1 MKKKNTGIK
10 RLIPYLKKYK
20 IKIILA
26 ILLIIVASFLI
37 ALSPTLE
44 GMITTQLFSDIRSGQ
59 RVDFTKINRII
70 LSLIC
75 VYVVGALSNCA
86 YQFLLTDAIQS
97 AMVDLRNDV
106 QGKIRRLPIAYF
118 DRNALGDT
126 LSRVSNDMDT
136 ISNALQQSF
145 AQILNAVLGL
155 SLAVFMM
162 FKIQWVMALSGV
174 AIIGASV
181 IISKIIVKKSQPIF
195 QKQQNALGHLNG
207 IVQEKFTGFNEIKL
221 FGKQGDILT
230 ELMNANEELCK
241 NGFKAQFISGLMSP
255 LVAFVTYIGIG
266 SVAIVGTFY
275 AIAGTIT
282 VGQLQAFIRYI
293 WQVNQPMSQI
303 TQLSGAIQSSVAAVN
318 RVFEFLDEE
327 EEVEMLEAYKAE
339 YGNLSS
345 EDVEFSYTEEKESK
359 EVEMVEPYKE
369 VHGNVSFEDV
379 EFSYTKE
386 KPLLHHLNVEVKS
399 GQMVAIV
406 GPTGVGKTTLI
417 NLLMRFYDVT
427 GGAIKIDGV
436 DIRHMKRDD
445 LRAKFG
451 MVLQDTW
458 LFKGSIKE
466 NIAYGK
472 EGATEEEIIS
482 AAKVA
487 NVHHFITTLPEGYN
501 MILNE
506 EASNISQG
514 EKQLLTIARSILCDP
529 PIMILDEATSSVD
542 TRLEQKLQ
550 EAMRNIM
557 KGRTSF
563 VIAHRLSTI
572 KNADL
577 ILVMSD
583 GNIVEQGTHDELLE
597 KKGYYEQL
605 YHAQFGDLD
614 RGL

>member
-1 MKKKNTGIK
+1 MKKKDTGIK
-10 RLIPYLKKYK
+10 RLIPYLKKYN

-26 ILLIIVASFLI
+26 ILLIIVASCLI

-44 GMITTQLFSDIRSGQ
+44 GMITTQLFSDITKGQ
-59 RVDFTKINRII
+59 RVNFSKINRII
-70 LSLIC
+70 LTLIC
-75 VYVVGALSNCA
+75 VYAAGALSNCA
-86 YQFLLTDAIQS
+86 YQFLLTDAIQN

-106 QGKIRRLPIAYF
+106 EGKIKKLPIAYF
-118 DRNALGDT
+118 DRNALGDI
-126 LSRVSNDMDT
+126 LSRVSNDVET

-162 FKIQWVMALSGV
+162 FKIQWVMALSSI
-174 AIIGASV
+174 AIILVSG
-181 IISKIIVKKSQPIF
+181 IISKVIVKKSQPIF

-221 FGKQGDILT
+221 FGKQEDVLA
-230 ELMNANEELCK
+230 EFMNANEELCE

-266 SVAIVGTFY
+266 CVAIAGAFY
-275 AIAGTIT
+275 AIGGIIT

-303 TQLSGAIQSSVAAVN
+303 TQLSSAIQSSVAAVN
-318 RVFEFLDEE
+318 RVFEFLNEE
-327 EEVEMLEAYKAE
+327 EESEGVELIKP
-339 YGNLSS
+339 N
-345 EDVEFSYTEEKESK
+345 
-359 EVEMVEPYKE
+359 KE
-369 VHGNVSFEDV
+369 VHGNVSFENV

-386 KPLLHHLNVEVKS
+386 KPLLHDLNVQVKS

-427 GGAIKIDGV
+427 GGSIKIDGV
-436 DIRHMKRDD
+436 DIQHMKRND

-458 LFKGSIKE
+458 LFNGSIKE

-472 EGATEEEIIS
+472 EGATEEEIID

-506 EASNISQG
+506 EANNISQG
-514 EKQLLTIARSILCDP
+514 EKQLLTIARSILCNP

-550 EAMRNIM
+550 DAMRNIM

-577 ILVMSD
+577 ILVMKD
-583 GNIVEQGTHDELLE
+583 GNIVEQGTHNELLK

-605 YHAQFGDLD
+605 YHAQFADLVD
-614 RGL
+614 NNF

>member
-1 MKKKNTGIK
+1 MKNKNTGIK
-10 RLIPYLKKYK
+10 RLIPYLNKYK
-20 IKIILA
+20 TKIILA
-26 ILLIIVASFLI
+26 ILLIIVASCLI

-44 GMITTQLFSDIRSGQ
+44 GMITTQLFSDVTKGQ
-59 RVDFTKINRII
+59 RINFARINKII
-70 LSLIC
+70 LTLIC
-75 VYVVGALSNCA
+75 VYAVGALSNCA

-106 QGKIRRLPIAYF
+106 ESKIRKLPIAYF
-118 DRNALGDT
+118 DKNALGDI
-126 LSRVSNDMDT
+126 LSRASNDVET

-145 AQILNAVLGL
+145 AQILNAILGL

-162 FKIQWVMALSGV
+162 FKIQWAMALSSI
-174 AIIGASV
+174 AIIGTSI

-195 QKQQNALGHLNG
+195 EKQQNALGNLNG

-221 FGKQGDILT
+221 FGKENDALKEFMG
-230 ELMNANEELCK
+230 ANEELCE

-266 SVAIVGTFY
+266 CVAIIGSFY
-275 AIAGTIT
+275 AITGTIT

-303 TQLSGAIQSSVAAVN
+303 TQLSSAIQASVAAVH
-318 RVFEFLDEE
+318 RVFEFLNEE
-327 EEVEMLEAYKAE
+327 EESEGVELTKSNKKV
-339 YGNLSS
+339 YGNVSF
-345 EDVEFSYTEEKESK
+345 ENVEFSYTR
-359 EVEMVEPYKE
+359 
-369 VHGNVSFEDV
+369 
-379 EFSYTKE
+379 E
-386 KPLLHHLNVEVKS
+386 KPLLHDLNVQVKS

-427 GGAIKIDGV
+427 GGSIKIDGV
-436 DIRHMKRDD
+436 DIQHMKRDD

-458 LFKGSIKE
+458 LFNGSIKE

-472 EGATEEEIIS
+472 EGATEEEIID
-482 AAKVA
+482 AAKIA

-550 EAMRNIM
+550 DAMRNIM

-577 ILVMSD
+577 ILVMRD
-583 GNIVEQGTHDELLE
+583 GNIVEQGTHNELLE
-597 KKGYYEQL
+597 SKGYYEQL

-614 RGL
+614 ME

>member
-1 MKKKNTGIK
+1 MKNKNTGIK
-10 RLIPYLKKYK
+10 RLIPYLNKYK
-20 IKIILA
+20 TKIILA
-26 ILLIIVASFLI
+26 ILLIIVASCLI

-44 GMITTQLFSDIRSGQ
+44 GMITTQLFSDVTKGQ
-59 RVDFTKINRII
+59 RINFAKINKII
-70 LSLIC
+70 LTLIC
-75 VYVVGALSNCA
+75 VYAAGALSNCA

-106 QGKIRRLPIAYF
+106 EGKIRKLPIAYF
-118 DRNALGDT
+118 DKNALGDI
-126 LSRVSNDMDT
+126 LSRASNDVET

-145 AQILNAVLGL
+145 AQILNAILGL

-162 FKIQWVMALSGV
+162 FKIQWVMALSSI
-174 AIIGASV
+174 AIIGTSI

-195 QKQQNALGHLNG
+195 EKQQNALGNLNG

-221 FGKQGDILT
+221 FGKENDALKEFMG
-230 ELMNANEELCK
+230 ANDELCE

-266 SVAIVGTFY
+266 CVAIIGSFY
-275 AIAGTIT
+275 AITGTIT

-303 TQLSGAIQSSVAAVN
+303 TQLSSAIQASVAAVH
-318 RVFEFLDEE
+318 RVFEFLNEE
-327 EEVEMLEAYKAE
+327 EESEGVELTKSNKKVY
-339 YGNLSS
+339 
-345 EDVEFSYTEEKESK
+345 
-359 EVEMVEPYKE
+359 
-369 VHGNVSFEDV
+369 GNVSFENV

-386 KPLLHHLNVEVKS
+386 KPLLHDLNVQVKS

-427 GGAIKIDGV
+427 GGSIKIDGV
-436 DIRHMKRDD
+436 NIQHMKRDD

-458 LFKGSIKE
+458 LFNGSIKE

-472 EGATEEEIIS
+472 EGATEEEIID
-482 AAKVA
+482 AAKIA

-550 EAMRNIM
+550 DAMRNIM

-577 ILVMSD
+577 ILVMRD
-583 GNIVEQGTHDELLE
+583 GNIVEQGTHNELLE
-597 KKGYYEQL
+597 SKGYYEQL

-614 RGL
+614 ME

>member
-1 MKKKNTGIK
+1 MKNENTGIK
-10 RLIPYLKKYK
+10 RLIPYLNKYK
-20 IKIILA
+20 VKIILA
-26 ILLIIVASFLI
+26 ILLIIVASCLI
-37 ALSPTLE
+37 ALSPALE
-44 GMITTQLFSDIRSGQ
+44 GMITTQLFSDVIKRQSINFIR
-59 RVDFTKINRII
+59 INKII
-70 LSLIC
+70 LTLIC
-75 VYVVGALSNCA
+75 VYATGALSNCA

-97 AMVDLRNDV
+97 AMLDLRNDV
-106 QGKIRRLPIAYF
+106 EGKIRKLPIAYF
-118 DRNALGDT
+118 DKNAIGDI
-126 LSRVSNDMDT
+126 LSRVSNDVET

-145 AQILNAVLGL
+145 AQILNAILGL

-162 FKIQWVMALSGV
+162 FKIQWIMALSSV
-174 AIIGASV
+174 AIIAISI
-181 IISKIIVKKSQPIF
+181 IISKVIVKKSQPIF

-221 FGKQGDILT
+221 FGKEKDALK
-230 ELMNANEELCK
+230 EFMDANENLCE

-255 LVAFVTYIGIG
+255 LVSFITYIGIG
-266 SVAIVGTFY
+266 CVAITGAFY
-275 AIAGTIT
+275 AITGTIT

-303 TQLSGAIQSSVAAVN
+303 TQLSSAIQSSIAAIH
-318 RVFEFLDEE
+318 RVFEFLNEE
-327 EEVEMLEAYKAE
+327 EE
-339 YGNLSS
+339 
-345 EDVEFSYTEEKESK
+345 SK
-359 EVEMVEPYKE
+359 ELELTKVNKE
-369 VHGNVSFEDV
+369 VYGNVSFENV
-379 EFSYTKE
+379 EFSYTKGT
-386 KPLLHHLNVEVKS
+386 PLLHDLNVKVKS

-406 GPTGVGKTTLI
+406 GPTGAGKTTLI

-427 GGAIKIDGV
+427 GGSIKIDGI

-458 LFKGSIKE
+458 LFNGTIKE

-472 EGATEEEIIS
+472 DGATEEEIIN
-482 AAKVA
+482 AAKIA

-501 MILNE
+501 MVLNE
-506 EASNISQG
+506 EANNISQG
-514 EKQLLTIARSILCDP
+514 EKQLLTISRSILSDP

-550 EAMRNIM
+550 DAMKKIM

-577 ILVMSD
+577 ILVMKD
-583 GNIVEQGTHDELLE
+583 GNIVEQGTHIELLNE
-597 KKGYYEQL
+597 NGYYRQL
-605 YHAQFGDLD
+605 YNAQFGD
-614 RGL
+614 RSAK

>member
-1 MKKKNTGIK
+1 
-10 RLIPYLKKYK
+10 
-20 IKIILA
+20 
-26 ILLIIVASFLI
+26 
-37 ALSPTLE
+37 
-44 GMITTQLFSDIRSGQ
+44 
-59 RVDFTKINRII
+59 
-70 LSLIC
+70 
-75 VYVVGALSNCA
+75 
-86 YQFLLTDAIQS
+86 
-97 AMVDLRNDV
+97 MVDLRNDV
-106 QGKIRRLPIAYF
+106 EGKIRKLPIAYF

-126 LSRVSNDMDT
+126 LSRVSNDVET

-145 AQILNAVLGL
+145 AQILNAILGL

-162 FKIQWVMALSGV
+162 FKIQWVMALSSI
-174 AIIGASV
+174 AIILVSV
-181 IISKIIVKKSQPIF
+181 IISKVIVKKSQPIF

-221 FGKQGDILT
+221 FGKQEDALT
-230 ELMNANEELCK
+230 EFMNANEELCK

-266 SVAIVGTFY
+266 CVAIAGAFY
-275 AIAGTIT
+275 AIGGIIT

-303 TQLSGAIQSSVAAVN
+303 TQLSSAIQSSVAAVH
-318 RVFEFLDEE
+318 RVFEFLNEE
-327 EEVEMLEAYKAE
+327 EEFE
-339 YGNLSS
+339 
-345 EDVEFSYTEEKESK
+345 
-359 EVEMVEPYKE
+359 EVELVKLDKE
-369 VHGNVSFEDV
+369 VHGNVSFENV

-386 KPLLHHLNVEVKS
+386 KTLLHDLNVQVKS

-427 GGAIKIDGV
+427 GGSIKIDGV
-436 DIRHMKRDD
+436 DIQHMKRDD

-458 LFKGSIKE
+458 LFNGSIKE

-472 EGATEEEIIS
+472 EGATEEEIIN

-550 EAMRNIM
+550 DAMRKIM

-577 ILVMSD
+577 ILVMRD
-583 GNIVEQGTHDELLE
+583 GNIVEQGTHNELLE

-605 YHAQFGDLD
+605 YHAQFGNLNME
-614 RGL
+614 

>member
-1 MKKKNTGIK
+1 MKKKDTGIK
-10 RLIPYLKKYK
+10 RLIPYLKKYN

-26 ILLIIVASFLI
+26 ILLIIVASCLI

-44 GMITTQLFSDIRSGQ
+44 GMITTQLFSDITKGQ
-59 RVDFTKINRII
+59 SVNFSKINRII
-70 LSLIC
+70 LTLIC
-75 VYVVGALSNCA
+75 VYAAGALSNCA
-86 YQFLLTDAIQS
+86 YQFLLTDAIQN

-106 QGKIRRLPIAYF
+106 EGKIKKLPIAYF
-118 DRNALGDT
+118 DRNALGDI
-126 LSRVSNDMDT
+126 LSRVSNDVET

-162 FKIQWVMALSGV
+162 FKIQWVMALSSI
-174 AIIGASV
+174 AIILVSG
-181 IISKIIVKKSQPIF
+181 IISKVIVKKSQPIF

-221 FGKQGDILT
+221 FGKQEDALA
-230 ELMNANEELCK
+230 EFMNANEELCE

-266 SVAIVGTFY
+266 CVAILGAFY
-275 AIAGTIT
+275 AIGGIIT

-303 TQLSGAIQSSVAAVN
+303 TQLSSAIQSSVAAVH
-318 RVFEFLDEE
+318 RVFEFLNEE
-327 EEVEMLEAYKAE
+327 EESEGVELIKP
-339 YGNLSS
+339 N
-345 EDVEFSYTEEKESK
+345 
-359 EVEMVEPYKE
+359 KE
-369 VHGNVSFEDV
+369 VHGNVSFENV

-386 KPLLHHLNVEVKS
+386 KPLLHDLNVQVKS

-427 GGAIKIDGV
+427 GGSIKIDGV
-436 DIRHMKRDD
+436 DIQHMKRND

-458 LFKGSIKE
+458 LFNGSIKE

-472 EGATEEEIIS
+472 EGATEEEIID

-506 EASNISQG
+506 EANNISQG
-514 EKQLLTIARSILCDP
+514 EKQLLTIARSILCNP

-550 EAMRNIM
+550 DAMRNIM

-577 ILVMSD
+577 ILVMKD
-583 GNIVEQGTHDELLE
+583 GNIVEQGTHNELLK

-605 YHAQFGDLD
+605 YHAQFADLA
-614 RGL
+614 

>member
-1 MKKKNTGIK
+1 MKKKDTGIK
-10 RLIPYLKKYK
+10 RLIPYLKKYN

-26 ILLIIVASFLI
+26 ILLIIVASCLI

-44 GMITTQLFSDIRSGQ
+44 GMITTQLFSDITKGQ
-59 RVDFTKINRII
+59 RVNFLKINRII
-70 LSLIC
+70 LTLIC
-75 VYVVGALSNCA
+75 VYAAGALSNCA
-86 YQFLLTDAIQS
+86 YQFLLTDAIQN

-106 QGKIRRLPIAYF
+106 EGKIKKLPIAYF
-118 DRNALGDT
+118 DRNALGDI
-126 LSRVSNDMDT
+126 LSRVSNDVET

-162 FKIQWVMALSGV
+162 FKIQWVMALSSI
-174 AIIGASV
+174 AIILVSG
-181 IISKIIVKKSQPIF
+181 IISKVIVKKSQPIF

-221 FGKQGDILT
+221 FGKQEDALA
-230 ELMNANEELCK
+230 EFMNANEELCE

-266 SVAIVGTFY
+266 CV
-275 AIAGTIT
+275 AIAGAFYTIGGIIT

-303 TQLSGAIQSSVAAVN
+303 TQLSSAIQSSVAAVH
-318 RVFEFLDEE
+318 RVFEFLNEE
-327 EEVEMLEAYKAE
+327 EESEGVELIKP
-339 YGNLSS
+339 N
-345 EDVEFSYTEEKESK
+345 
-359 EVEMVEPYKE
+359 KE
-369 VHGNVSFEDV
+369 VHGNVSFENV

-386 KPLLHHLNVEVKS
+386 KPLLHDLNVQVKS

-427 GGAIKIDGV
+427 GGSIKIDGV
-436 DIRHMKRDD
+436 DIQHMKRND

-458 LFKGSIKE
+458 LFNGSIKE

-472 EGATEEEIIS
+472 EGATEEEIID

-506 EASNISQG
+506 EANNISQG
-514 EKQLLTIARSILCDP
+514 EKQLLTIARSILCNP

-550 EAMRNIM
+550 DAMRNIM

-577 ILVMSD
+577 ILVMKD
-583 GNIVEQGTHDELLE
+583 GNIVEQGTHNELLK

-605 YHAQFGDLD
+605 YHAQFADLA
-614 RGL
+614 

>member
-1 MKKKNTGIK
+1 MKKKSNSIK

-20 IKIILA
+20 IKIIIA
-26 ILLIIVASFLI
+26 ILLIIVSSCFI
-37 ALSPTLE
+37 ALSPYLE
-44 GMITTQLFSDIRSGQ
+44 GMITTQLFSDISSGA
-59 RVDFTKINRII
+59 RVDFGKINKII
-70 LSLIC
+70 LILVFI
-75 VYVVGALSNCA
+75 YVAGALSNCA
-86 YQFLLTDAIQS
+86 YQFLLTNAIQS

-106 QGKIRRLPIAYF
+106 QGKIRRLPISYF
-118 DRNALGDT
+118 DRNALGDI
-126 LSRVSNDMDT
+126 LSRVSNDMET

-145 AQILNAVLGL
+145 AQVLNAILGL

-162 FKIQWVMALSGV
+162 FKIQWVMALSAV
-174 AIIGASV
+174 AVIGSAI
-181 IISKIIVKKSQPIF
+181 IISKVIVKKSQPMF
-195 QKQQNALGHLNG
+195 QRQQNALGRLNG

-221 FGKQGDILT
+221 FGKEKDTLK
-230 ELMNANEELCK
+230 ELMDANEELCE

-255 LVAFVTYIGIG
+255 LVTFVTYLGIA
-266 SVAIVGTFY
+266 SVAIIGTFY
-275 AIAGTIT
+275 AIAGTIA

-303 TQLSGAIQSSVAAVN
+303 TQLSGAIQSSVAAVQ

-327 EEVEMLEAYKAE
+327 EEVE
-339 YGNLSS
+339 
-345 EDVEFSYTEEKESK
+345 
-359 EVEMVEPYKE
+359 EVEMIKPYKE
-369 VHGNVSFEDV
+369 VHGDVSFENV

-386 KPLLHHLNVEVKS
+386 KPLLHGLNVQVKS

-427 GGAIKIDGV
+427 GGSIKIDDV
-436 DIRHMKRDD
+436 DICHMKRDD

-472 EGATEEEIIS
+472 EGASEEEIIN

-487 NVHHFITTLPEGYN
+487 NVHHFITTLPDGYN

-514 EKQLLTIARSILCDP
+514 EKQLLTIARTVLSDP
-529 PIMILDEATSSVD
+529 PILILDEATSSVD

-550 EAMRNIM
+550 DAMRNIM

-583 GNIVEQGTHDELLE
+583 GNIVEQGTHNELLE

-605 YHAQFGDLD
+605 YHAQFEDMD
-614 RGL
+614 MV

>member
-10 RLIPYLKKYK
+10 RLIPYLKKYN
-20 IKIILA
+20 IKIISA
-26 ILLIIVASFLI
+26 ILLIIVASCLI

-44 GMITTQLFSDIRSGQ
+44 GMITTQLFSDITKGQ
-59 RVDFTKINRII
+59 RVDFAKINRII
-70 LSLIC
+70 LILIC
-75 VYVVGALSNCA
+75 VYAAGALSNCA

-106 QGKIRRLPIAYF
+106 EGKIRKLPIAYF

-126 LSRVSNDMDT
+126 LSRVSNDVET

-145 AQILNAVLGL
+145 AQILNAILGL

-162 FKIQWVMALSGV
+162 FKIQWVMALSSI
-174 AIIGASV
+174 AIILVSV
-181 IISKIIVKKSQPIF
+181 IISKVIVKKSQPIF

-221 FGKQGDILT
+221 FGKQEDALT
-230 ELMNANEELCK
+230 EFMNANEELCK

-266 SVAIVGTFY
+266 CVAIAGAFY
-275 AIAGTIT
+275 AIGGIIT

-303 TQLSGAIQSSVAAVN
+303 TQLSSAIQSSVAAVH
-318 RVFEFLDEE
+318 RVFEFLNEE
-327 EEVEMLEAYKAE
+327 EEFE
-339 YGNLSS
+339 
-345 EDVEFSYTEEKESK
+345 
-359 EVEMVEPYKE
+359 EVELVKPDKE
-369 VHGNVSFEDV
+369 VHGNVSFENV

-386 KPLLHHLNVEVKS
+386 KTLLHDLNVQVKS

-427 GGAIKIDGV
+427 GGSIKIDGV
-436 DIRHMKRDD
+436 DIQHMKRDD

-458 LFKGSIKE
+458 LFNGSIKE

-472 EGATEEEIIS
+472 EGATEEEIIN
-482 AAKVA
+482 AAKIA

-550 EAMRNIM
+550 DAMRKIM

-577 ILVMSD
+577 ILVMRD
-583 GNIVEQGTHDELLE
+583 GNIVEQGTHNELLE

-605 YHAQFGDLD
+605 YYAQFADLA
-614 RGL
+614 

>member
-10 RLIPYLKKYK
+10 RLIPYLKKYN
-20 IKIILA
+20 IKIISA
-26 ILLIIVASFLI
+26 ILLIIVASCLI

-44 GMITTQLFSDIRSGQ
+44 GMITTQLFSDITKGQ
-59 RVDFTKINRII
+59 RVDFAKINRII
-70 LSLIC
+70 LILIC
-75 VYVVGALSNCA
+75 VYAAGALSNCA

-106 QGKIRRLPIAYF
+106 EGKIRKLPIAYF

-126 LSRVSNDMDT
+126 LSRVSNDVET

-145 AQILNAVLGL
+145 AQILNAILGL

-162 FKIQWVMALSGV
+162 FKIQWVMALSSI
-174 AIIGASV
+174 AIILVSV
-181 IISKIIVKKSQPIF
+181 IISKVIVKKSQPIF

-221 FGKQGDILT
+221 FGKQEDALT
-230 ELMNANEELCK
+230 EFMNANEELCK

-266 SVAIVGTFY
+266 CVAIAGAFY
-275 AIAGTIT
+275 AIGGIIT

-303 TQLSGAIQSSVAAVN
+303 TQLSSAIQSSVAAVH
-318 RVFEFLDEE
+318 RVFEFLNEE
-327 EEVEMLEAYKAE
+327 EEFE
-339 YGNLSS
+339 
-345 EDVEFSYTEEKESK
+345 
-359 EVEMVEPYKE
+359 EVELVKPDKE
-369 VHGNVSFEDV
+369 VHGNVSFENV

-386 KPLLHHLNVEVKS
+386 KTLLHDLNVQVKS

-427 GGAIKIDGV
+427 GGSIKIDGV
-436 DIRHMKRDD
+436 DIQHMKRDD

-458 LFKGSIKE
+458 LFNGSIKE

-472 EGATEEEIIS
+472 EGATEEEIIN
-482 AAKVA
+482 AAKIA

-529 PIMILDEATSSVD
+529 PIIILDEATSSVD

-550 EAMRNIM
+550 DAMRKIM

-577 ILVMSD
+577 ILVMRD
-583 GNIVEQGTHDELLE
+583 GNIVEQGTHNELLE

-605 YHAQFGDLD
+605 YYAQFADLA
-614 RGL
+614 

>member
-1 MKKKNTGIK
+1 MKKKDTGIK

-26 ILLIIVASFLI
+26 ILLIIVASCLI

-44 GMITTQLFSDIRSGQ
+44 GMITTQLFSDITKGQ
-59 RVDFTKINRII
+59 RVNFTRINRII
-70 LSLIC
+70 LTLIC
-75 VYVVGALSNCA
+75 VYAAGALSNCA
-86 YQFLLTDAIQS
+86 YQFLLTDAIQN

-106 QGKIRRLPIAYF
+106 EGKIKKLPIAYF
-118 DRNALGDT
+118 DRNALGDI
-126 LSRVSNDMDT
+126 LSRVSNDVET

-162 FKIQWVMALSGV
+162 FKIQWVMALSSI
-174 AIIGASV
+174 AIILVSG
-181 IISKIIVKKSQPIF
+181 IISKVIVKKSQPIF

-221 FGKQGDILT
+221 FGKQEDALT
-230 ELMNANEELCK
+230 EFMNANEELCE

-266 SVAIVGTFY
+266 CVAIAGAFY
-275 AIAGTIT
+275 AIGGIIT

-303 TQLSGAIQSSVAAVN
+303 TQLSSAIQSSVAAVH
-318 RVFEFLDEE
+318 RVFEFLNEE
-327 EEVEMLEAYKAE
+327 EE
-339 YGNLSS
+339 S
-345 EDVEFSYTEEKESK
+345 E
-359 EVEMVEPYKE
+359 EVELVKSDKE
-369 VHGNVSFEDV
+369 VHGNVSFENV

-386 KPLLHHLNVEVKS
+386 KPLLHDLNVQVKS

-427 GGAIKIDGV
+427 GGSIKIDGV
-436 DIRHMKRDD
+436 DIQHMKRDD

-458 LFKGSIKE
+458 LFNGSIKE

-472 EGATEEEIIS
+472 EGATEEEIID

-487 NVHHFITTLPEGYN
+487 NVHHFITTLPEAYN

-506 EASNISQG
+506 EANNISQG

-550 EAMRNIM
+550 DAMRKIM

-577 ILVMSD
+577 ILVMKD
-583 GNIVEQGTHDELLE
+583 GNIVEQGTHNELLG

-605 YHAQFGDLD
+605 YHAQFADLA
-614 RGL
+614 

>member
-10 RLIPYLKKYK
+10 RLIPYLKKYN
-20 IKIILA
+20 IKIISA
-26 ILLIIVASFLI
+26 ILLIIVASCLI

-44 GMITTQLFSDIRSGQ
+44 GMITTQLFSDITKGQ
-59 RVDFTKINRII
+59 RVDFAKINRII
-70 LSLIC
+70 LILIC
-75 VYVVGALSNCA
+75 VYAAGALSNCA

-106 QGKIRRLPIAYF
+106 EGKIRKLPIAYF

-126 LSRVSNDMDT
+126 LSRVSNDVET

-145 AQILNAVLGL
+145 AQILNAILGL

-162 FKIQWVMALSGV
+162 FKIQWVMALSSV
-174 AIIGASV
+174 AIILVSV
-181 IISKIIVKKSQPIF
+181 IISKVIVKKSQPIF

-221 FGKQGDILT
+221 FGKQEDALT
-230 ELMNANEELCK
+230 EFMNANEELCE

-266 SVAIVGTFY
+266 CVAIAGAFY
-275 AIAGTIT
+275 AIGGIIT

-303 TQLSGAIQSSVAAVN
+303 TQLSSAIQSSVAAVH
-318 RVFEFLDEE
+318 RVFEFLNEE
-327 EEVEMLEAYKAE
+327 EE
-339 YGNLSS
+339 S
-345 EDVEFSYTEEKESK
+345 E
-359 EVEMVEPYKE
+359 EVELVKPDKE
-369 VHGNVSFEDV
+369 VHGNVSFENV

-386 KPLLHHLNVEVKS
+386 KPLLHDLNVQVKS

-427 GGAIKIDGV
+427 GGSIKIDGV
-436 DIRHMKRDD
+436 DIQHMKRDD

-458 LFKGSIKE
+458 LFNGSIKE

-472 EGATEEEIIS
+472 EGATEEEIIN

-514 EKQLLTIARSILCDP
+514 EKQLLTIARSILCHP

-550 EAMRNIM
+550 DAMRKIM

-577 ILVMSD
+577 ILVMRD
-583 GNIVEQGTHDELLE
+583 GNIVEQGTHNELLE

-605 YHAQFGDLD
+605 YHAQFADLA
-614 RGL
+614 

>member
-1 MKKKNTGIK
+1 MKKKSTSIK
-10 RLIPYLKKYK
+10 RLVPYLKKYK
-20 IKIILA
+20 IKIIIA
-26 ILLIIVASFLI
+26 ILLIVVSSCFI
-37 ALSPTLE
+37 ALSPYLE
-44 GMITTQLFSDIRSGQ
+44 GMITTQLFSDISSGR
-59 RVDFTKINRII
+59 RVDFGKINKII
-70 LSLIC
+70 LILIF
-75 VYVVGALSNCA
+75 VYGAGALSNCA

-97 AMVDLRNDV
+97 AMVDLRNEV
-106 QGKIRRLPIAYF
+106 QGKIRRLPISYF
-118 DRNALGDT
+118 DRNALGDI
-126 LSRVSNDMDT
+126 LSRVSNDMET

-145 AQILNAVLGL
+145 AQVLNAVLGL
-155 SLAVFMM
+155 TLAVIMM
-162 FKIQWVMALSGV
+162 FRIQWVMALSAV
-174 AIIGASV
+174 AIIGSSI
-181 IISKIIVKKSQPIF
+181 IISKVIVKKSQPIF
-195 QKQQNALGHLNG
+195 QRQQSALGRLNG

-221 FGKQGDILT
+221 FGKEKDTLK
-230 ELMNANEELCK
+230 ELMDANEELCE

-255 LVAFVTYIGIG
+255 LVTFVTYIGIA
-266 SVAIVGTFY
+266 SVAIMGTLY
-275 AIAGTIT
+275 AIAGTIA

-293 WQVNQPMSQI
+293 WQINHPMSQI
-303 TQLSGAIQSSVAAVN
+303 TQLSGAIQSSIAAVE

-327 EEVEMLEAYKAE
+327 EEVE
-339 YGNLSS
+339 GSGI
-345 EDVEFSYTEEKESK
+345 ESIK
-359 EVEMVEPYKE
+359 PYKE
-369 VHGNVSFEDV
+369 VYGNVSFEDV

-427 GGAIKIDGV
+427 GGSIKIDGV
-436 DIRHMKRDD
+436 DIRQMKRND

-472 EGATEEEIIS
+472 EGASEEEVIN

-514 EKQLLTIARSILCDP
+514 EKQLLTIARTVLCDP
-529 PIMILDEATSSVD
+529 PILILDEATSSVD

-583 GNIVEQGTHDELLE
+583 GNIVEQGTHNELLE

-605 YHAQFGDLD
+605 YHAQFEDMD
-614 RGL
+614 IA

>member
-10 RLIPYLKKYK
+10 RLIPYLKKYN
-20 IKIILA
+20 IKIISA
-26 ILLIIVASFLI
+26 ILLIIVASCLI

-44 GMITTQLFSDIRSGQ
+44 GMITTQLFSDITKGQ
-59 RVDFTKINRII
+59 RVDFAKINRII
-70 LSLIC
+70 LILIC
-75 VYVVGALSNCA
+75 VYAAGALSNCA

-106 QGKIRRLPIAYF
+106 EGKIRKLPIAYF

-126 LSRVSNDMDT
+126 LSRVSNDVET

-145 AQILNAVLGL
+145 AQILNAILGL

-162 FKIQWVMALSGV
+162 FKIQWVMALSSI
-174 AIIGASV
+174 AIILVSV
-181 IISKIIVKKSQPIF
+181 IISKVIVKKSQPIF

-221 FGKQGDILT
+221 FGKQEDALT
-230 ELMNANEELCK
+230 EFMNANEELCE

-266 SVAIVGTFY
+266 CVAIAGAFY
-275 AIAGTIT
+275 AIGGIIT

-303 TQLSGAIQSSVAAVN
+303 TQLSSAIQSSVAAVH
-318 RVFEFLDEE
+318 RVFEFLNEE
-327 EEVEMLEAYKAE
+327 EESEEVELIKP
-339 YGNLSS
+339 
-345 EDVEFSYTEEKESK
+345 DK
-359 EVEMVEPYKE
+359 EVY
-369 VHGNVSFEDV
+369 GNVSFENV

-386 KPLLHHLNVEVKS
+386 KPLLHDLNVQVKS

-427 GGAIKIDGV
+427 GGSIKIDGV
-436 DIRHMKRDD
+436 DIQHMKRDD

-458 LFKGSIKE
+458 LFNGSIKE

-472 EGATEEEIIS
+472 ESATEEEIIN
-482 AAKVA
+482 AAKIA

-550 EAMRNIM
+550 DAMRKIM

-577 ILVMSD
+577 ILVMRD
-583 GNIVEQGTHDELLE
+583 GNIVEQGTHNDLLG

-605 YHAQFGDLD
+605 YHAQFADLA
-614 RGL
+614 

>member
-1 MKKKNTGIK
+1 MKNKNTGIK
-10 RLIPYLKKYK
+10 RLIPYLNKYK

-26 ILLIIVASFLI
+26 ILLIIVASCLI

-44 GMITTQLFSDIRSGQ
+44 GMITTQLFSDVTKGQ
-59 RVDFTKINRII
+59 RINFARINKII
-70 LSLIC
+70 LTLIC
-75 VYVVGALSNCA
+75 VYAAGALSNCA

-106 QGKIRRLPIAYF
+106 EGKIRKLPIAYF
-118 DRNALGDT
+118 DKNALGDI
-126 LSRVSNDMDT
+126 LSRASNDVET

-145 AQILNAVLGL
+145 AQILNAILGL

-162 FKIQWVMALSGV
+162 FKIQWVMALSSI
-174 AIIGASV
+174 AIIGTSI

-195 QKQQNALGHLNG
+195 EKQQNALGNLNG

-221 FGKQGDILT
+221 FGKEKDALKEFMG
-230 ELMNANEELCK
+230 ANDELCE

-266 SVAIVGTFY
+266 CVAIIGSFY
-275 AIAGTIT
+275 AITGTIT

-303 TQLSGAIQSSVAAVN
+303 TQLSSAIQASVAAVH
-318 RVFEFLDEE
+318 RVFEFLNEE
-327 EEVEMLEAYKAE
+327 EESEGVELTKSNKKVY
-339 YGNLSS
+339 
-345 EDVEFSYTEEKESK
+345 
-359 EVEMVEPYKE
+359 
-369 VHGNVSFEDV
+369 GNVSFENV

-386 KPLLHHLNVEVKS
+386 KTLLHDLNVQVKS

-427 GGAIKIDGV
+427 GGSIKIDGV
-436 DIRHMKRDD
+436 DIQHMKRDD

-458 LFKGSIKE
+458 LFNGSIKE

-472 EGATEEEIIS
+472 EGATEEEIID
-482 AAKVA
+482 AAKIA
-487 NVHHFITTLPEGYN
+487 NVHHFITTLPDGYN

-550 EAMRNIM
+550 DAMRNIM

-577 ILVMSD
+577 ILVMRD
-583 GNIVEQGTHDELLE
+583 GNIVEQGTHNELLE
-597 KKGYYEQL
+597 SKGYYEQL

-614 RGL
+614 ME

>member
-1 MKKKNTGIK
+1 MKKKDTGIK

-26 ILLIIVASFLI
+26 ILLIIVASCLI

-44 GMITTQLFSDIRSGQ
+44 GMITTQLFSDITKGQ
-59 RVDFTKINRII
+59 RVNFTRINRII
-70 LSLIC
+70 LTLIC
-75 VYVVGALSNCA
+75 VYAAGALSNCA
-86 YQFLLTDAIQS
+86 YQFLLTDAIQN

-106 QGKIRRLPIAYF
+106 EGKIKKLPIAYF
-118 DRNALGDT
+118 DRNALGDI
-126 LSRVSNDMDT
+126 LSRVSNDVET

-162 FKIQWVMALSGV
+162 FKIQWVMALSSI
-174 AIIGASV
+174 AIILVSG
-181 IISKIIVKKSQPIF
+181 IISKVIVKKSQPIF

-221 FGKQGDILT
+221 FGKQEDALT
-230 ELMNANEELCK
+230 EFMNANEELCE

-266 SVAIVGTFY
+266 CVAIAGAFY
-275 AIAGTIT
+275 AIGGIIT

-303 TQLSGAIQSSVAAVN
+303 TQLSSAIQSSVAAVH
-318 RVFEFLDEE
+318 RVFEFLNEE
-327 EEVEMLEAYKAE
+327 EESEEVELIKP
-339 YGNLSS
+339 
-345 EDVEFSYTEEKESK
+345 DK
-359 EVEMVEPYKE
+359 EVY
-369 VHGNVSFEDV
+369 GNVSFENV

-386 KPLLHHLNVEVKS
+386 KPLLHDLNVQVKS

-427 GGAIKIDGV
+427 GGSIKIDGV
-436 DIRHMKRDD
+436 DIQHMKRDD

-458 LFKGSIKE
+458 LFNGSIKE

-472 EGATEEEIIS
+472 EGATEEEVID

-506 EASNISQG
+506 EANNISQG

-550 EAMRNIM
+550 DAMRKIM

-577 ILVMSD
+577 ILVMKD
-583 GNIVEQGTHDELLE
+583 GNIVEQGTHNELLG

-605 YHAQFGDLD
+605 YHAQFADLA
-614 RGL
+614 

>member
-1 MKKKNTGIK
+1 MKKKDTGIK
-10 RLIPYLKKYK
+10 RLIPYLKKYN

-26 ILLIIVASFLI
+26 ILLIIVASCLI
-37 ALSPTLE
+37 ALSPALE
-44 GMITTQLFSDIRSGQ
+44 GMITTQLFSDITKGQ
-59 RVDFTKINRII
+59 RVNFPKINRII
-70 LSLIC
+70 LTLIC
-75 VYVVGALSNCA
+75 VYAAGALSNCA
-86 YQFLLTDAIQS
+86 YQFLLTDAIQN
-97 AMVDLRNDV
+97 AMMDLRNDV
-106 QGKIRRLPIAYF
+106 EGKIKKLPIAYF
-118 DRNALGDT
+118 DRNSLGDI
-126 LSRVSNDMDT
+126 LSRVSNDVET

-162 FKIQWVMALSGV
+162 FKIQWVMALSSI
-174 AIIGASV
+174 AIILVSG
-181 IISKIIVKKSQPIF
+181 IISKVIVKKSQPIF

-221 FGKQGDILT
+221 FGKQEDALT
-230 ELMNANEELCK
+230 EFMNANEELCE

-266 SVAIVGTFY
+266 CVAILGAFY
-275 AIAGTIT
+275 AIGGIIT

-303 TQLSGAIQSSVAAVN
+303 TQLSSAIQSSVAAVH
-318 RVFEFLDEE
+318 RVFEFLNEE
-327 EEVEMLEAYKAE
+327 EE
-339 YGNLSS
+339 S
-345 EDVEFSYTEEKESK
+345 E
-359 EVEMVEPYKE
+359 EVELIKSDKE
-369 VHGNVSFEDV
+369 VHGNVSFENV

-386 KPLLHHLNVEVKS
+386 KPLLHDLNVQVKS

-427 GGAIKIDGV
+427 GGSIKIDGV
-436 DIRHMKRDD
+436 DIQHMKRDD

-458 LFKGSIKE
+458 LFNGSIKE

-472 EGATEEEIIS
+472 GGATEEEIID

-506 EASNISQG
+506 EANNISQG
-514 EKQLLTIARSILCDP
+514 EKQLLTIARSILCNP

-550 EAMRNIM
+550 DAMRNIM

-577 ILVMSD
+577 ILVMKD
-583 GNIVEQGTHDELLE
+583 GNIVEQGTHNELLK

-605 YHAQFGDLD
+605 YHAQFADLA
-614 RGL
+614 

>member
-1 MKKKNTGIK
+1 MKNKNTGIK
-10 RLIPYLKKYK
+10 RLIPYLRKYK
-20 IKIILA
+20 GKIILA
-26 ILLIIVASFLI
+26 ILLIIVASCLI

-44 GMITTQLFSDIRSGQ
+44 GMITTQLFSDVTKGQ
-59 RVDFTKINRII
+59 SINFARINKI
-70 LSLIC
+70 LLTLIC
-75 VYVVGALSNCA
+75 VYAAGALSNCA

-97 AMVDLRNDV
+97 AMLDLRNDV
-106 QGKIRRLPIAYF
+106 EGKIRKLPIAYF
-118 DRNALGDT
+118 DKNALGDI
-126 LSRVSNDMDT
+126 LSRASNDVET

-145 AQILNAVLGL
+145 AQILNAILGL

-162 FKIQWVMALSGV
+162 FKIQWVMALSSV
-174 AIIGASV
+174 AIIGISI
-181 IISKIIVKKSQPIF
+181 IISKVIVKKSQPIF

-221 FGKQGDILT
+221 FGKEKDALK
-230 ELMNANEELCK
+230 EFMDANENLCE

-266 SVAIVGTFY
+266 CVAITGAFY
-275 AIAGTIT
+275 AITGTIT

-303 TQLSGAIQSSVAAVN
+303 TQLSSAIQSSVAAIH
-318 RVFEFLDEE
+318 RVFEFLNEDEE
-327 EEVEMLEAYKAE
+327 SEEVELIKVNKQVY
-339 YGNLSS
+339 
-345 EDVEFSYTEEKESK
+345 
-359 EVEMVEPYKE
+359 
-369 VHGNVSFEDV
+369 GNVSFEDV

-386 KPLLHHLNVEVKS
+386 KSLLHDLNVQVKS

-427 GGAIKIDGV
+427 GGSIKIDGV

-458 LFKGSIKE
+458 LFNGTIKE

-472 EGATEEEIIS
+472 DGSTEEEIIN
-482 AAKVA
+482 AAKIA

-501 MILNE
+501 MVLNE
-506 EASNISQG
+506 EANNISQG
-514 EKQLLTIARSILCDP
+514 EKQLLTIARSILCNP

-550 EAMRNIM
+550 DAMKNIM

-577 ILVMSD
+577 ILVMKD
-583 GNIVEQGTHDELLE
+583 GNIVEQGTHTELLNE
-597 KKGYYEQL
+597 NGYYKQL
-605 YHAQFGDLD
+605 YHAQFGDLSAE
-614 RGL
+614 

>member
-10 RLIPYLKKYK
+10 RLIPYLKKYN
-20 IKIILA
+20 IKIISA
-26 ILLIIVASFLI
+26 ILLIIVASCLI

-44 GMITTQLFSDIRSGQ
+44 GMITTQLFSDITKGQ
-59 RVDFTKINRII
+59 RVDFAKINRII
-70 LSLIC
+70 LILIC
-75 VYVVGALSNCA
+75 VYAAGALSNCA

-106 QGKIRRLPIAYF
+106 EGKIRKLPIAYF

-126 LSRVSNDMDT
+126 LSRVSNDVDT

-145 AQILNAVLGL
+145 AQILNAILGL

-162 FKIQWVMALSGV
+162 FKIQWVMALSSI
-174 AIIGASV
+174 AIILVSV
-181 IISKIIVKKSQPIF
+181 IISKVIVKKSQPIF

-221 FGKQGDILT
+221 FGKQEDALT
-230 ELMNANEELCK
+230 EFMNANEELCE

-266 SVAIVGTFY
+266 CVAIAGAFY
-275 AIAGTIT
+275 AIGGIIT

-303 TQLSGAIQSSVAAVN
+303 TQLSSAIQSSVAAVH
-318 RVFEFLDEE
+318 RVFEFLNEE
-327 EEVEMLEAYKAE
+327 EESEEVELIKP
-339 YGNLSS
+339 
-345 EDVEFSYTEEKESK
+345 DK
-359 EVEMVEPYKE
+359 EVY
-369 VHGNVSFEDV
+369 GNVSFENV

-386 KPLLHHLNVEVKS
+386 KPLLHDLNVQVKS

-427 GGAIKIDGV
+427 GGSIKIDGV
-436 DIRHMKRDD
+436 DIQHMKRDD

-458 LFKGSIKE
+458 LFNGSIKE

-472 EGATEEEIIS
+472 ESATEEEIIN
-482 AAKVA
+482 AAKIA

-550 EAMRNIM
+550 DAMRKIM

-577 ILVMSD
+577 ILVMRD
-583 GNIVEQGTHDELLE
+583 GNIVEQGTHNELLG

-605 YHAQFGDLD
+605 YHAQFADLA
-614 RGL
+614 

>member
-1 MKKKNTGIK
+1 MKKKDTGIK
-10 RLIPYLKKYK
+10 RLIPYLKKYN

-26 ILLIIVASFLI
+26 ILLIIVASCLI

-44 GMITTQLFSDIRSGQ
+44 GMITTQLFSDITKGQ
-59 RVDFTKINRII
+59 RVNFSKINRII
-70 LSLIC
+70 LTLIC
-75 VYVVGALSNCA
+75 VYAAGALSNCA
-86 YQFLLTDAIQS
+86 YQFLLTDAIQN

-106 QGKIRRLPIAYF
+106 EGKIKKLPIAYF
-118 DRNALGDT
+118 DRNALGDI
-126 LSRVSNDMDT
+126 LSRVSNDVET

-162 FKIQWVMALSGV
+162 FKIQWVMALSSI
-174 AIIGASV
+174 AIILVSG
-181 IISKIIVKKSQPIF
+181 IISKVIVKKSQPIF

-221 FGKQGDILT
+221 FGKQEDVLA
-230 ELMNANEELCK
+230 EFMNANEELCE

-266 SVAIVGTFY
+266 CVAIAGAFY
-275 AIAGTIT
+275 AIGGIIT

-303 TQLSGAIQSSVAAVN
+303 TQLSSAIQSSVAAVN
-318 RVFEFLDEE
+318 RVFEFLNEE
-327 EEVEMLEAYKAE
+327 EESEGVELIKP
-339 YGNLSS
+339 N
-345 EDVEFSYTEEKESK
+345 
-359 EVEMVEPYKE
+359 KE
-369 VHGNVSFEDV
+369 VHGNVSFENV

-386 KPLLHHLNVEVKS
+386 KPLLHDLNVQVKS

-427 GGAIKIDGV
+427 GGSIKIDGV
-436 DIRHMKRDD
+436 DIQHMKRND

-458 LFKGSIKE
+458 LFNGSIKE

-472 EGATEEEIIS
+472 EGATEEEIID

-506 EASNISQG
+506 EANNISQG
-514 EKQLLTIARSILCDP
+514 EKQLLTIARSILCNP

-550 EAMRNIM
+550 DAMRNIM

-577 ILVMSD
+577 ILVMKD
-583 GNIVEQGTHDELLE
+583 GNIVEQGTHNELLK

-605 YHAQFGDLD
+605 YHAQFADLA
-614 RGL
+614 